1 MEGLWSVA
9 QCGKAGPA
17 EGLGGLL
24 HGSCGL
30 VLVGSPQG
38 VGSYSCRDG
47 WRYNRS
53 FEKQLEKPFGPGRSM
68 GFISPAAL
76 TPLAACLVLP
86 QPFAAP
92 KGCSFLLASLAV

>member
-1 MEGLWSVA
+1 MGRLA
-9 QCGKAGPA
+9 QLRD
-17 EGLGGLL
+17 EGGLL

-76 TPLAACLVLP
+76 TPLAACPVLH

-92 KGCSFLLASLAV
+92 KGCFFLLASLAV